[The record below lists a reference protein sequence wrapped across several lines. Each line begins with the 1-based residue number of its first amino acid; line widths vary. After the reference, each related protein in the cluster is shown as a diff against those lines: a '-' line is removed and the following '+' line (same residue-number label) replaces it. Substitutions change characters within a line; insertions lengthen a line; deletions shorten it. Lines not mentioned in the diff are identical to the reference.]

1 MIGKLTCII
10 KCTAREVSVHIS
22 EAAQMVDDL
31 GVEIRDTRHG
41 VFLDPCTFT
50 RRHRCLRI

>member
-1 MIGKLTCII
+1 MIGKLKCI

-22 EAAQMVDDL
+22 EAAAQLVDDL

-41 VFLDPCTFT
+41 VFLDPQ
-50 RRHRCLRI
+50 I